1 MKIPKPVRD
10 MLNESVVYKPYEG
23 EGDWNKP
30 IFGQQVE
37 VDKVRID
44 RMPVY
49 SASTAGKMLLYNA
62 VVFCYSGLTT
72 PLPDFKEQSI
82 LEFDGVEHVIK
93 KVITLKDP
101 YSDSLYGV
109 ELEVV

>member
-10 MLNESVVYKPYEG
+10 MLNEVVVYKPFEG

-30 IFGQQVE
+30 IFGKQTKI
-37 VDKVRID
+37 DMVRID
-44 RMPVY
+44 RTPVY
-49 SASTAGKMLLYNA
+49 SASTAGKVLLYNA
-62 VVFCYSGLTT
+62 VVFCYAGLTT
-72 PLPDFKEQSI
+72 PLPKFKEQSI
-82 LEFDGVEHVIK
+82 LEFDGVEHMIK
-93 KVITLKDP
+93 KVIILKDP